1 MFKKFSILH
10 LAVILVILLG
20 VYFALE
26 FWDKKERSSSYR
38 DELVSID
45 TMNISKM
52 IVTTKSYPGKDIVLI
67 KNNAGWYIRLK
78 EGKNVPAD
86 NGEVKRAI
94 DVLIQVKTRRL
105 AANDPSKFNEL
116 RVDTSGTRVQVFE
129 GDKKTLDLIIGKFSF
144 QNKRDFYTYVR
155 LADENE
161 VYTTDAFLGP
171 SFEKDFSRWRDQTIV
186 RSAPDSIT
194 AITWAYPADSS
205 FTLAKTLMKKGV
217 TKSSRV
223 LGRDLGGLWSVN
235 GALADSTKVKNF
247 LNSLR
252 NIYSDKF
259 ADDVS
264 KTNLSNKVFTMVIEL
279 SGSEKIEIGVYQHP
293 TYKWIINSSTNPESY
308 FASDDQI
315 VVKKLF
321 ISKGRFLLE
330 NESNK
335 KIR

>member
-20 VYFALE
+20 VYFALDL
-26 FWDKKERSSSYR
+26 WDKKERSSSYR

-45 TMNISKM
+45 TTNISKM
-52 IVTTKSYPGKDIVLI
+52 IITTKSYPEKDIVLI
-67 KNNAGWYIRLK
+67 KNNDSWYIRLK

-86 NGEVKRAI
+86 KDEVKRAI
-94 DVLIQVKTRRL
+94 DVLLQVKTKRL

-144 QNKRDFYTYVR
+144 QNKREFYTYVR

-186 RSAPDSIT
+186 RLQPDSIT
-194 AITWAYPADSS
+194 AITWIYPADSS
-205 FTLAKTLMKKGV
+205 FSLGKTLMKKGV
-217 TKSSRV
+217 SKSPLR
-223 LGRDLGGLWSVN
+223 GDLGGLWSIN
-235 GALADSTKVKNF
+235 GALVDSTKVKNF

-264 KTNLSNKVFTMVIEL
+264 EANLSNKVFAMVIKL
-279 SGSEKIEIGVYQHP
+279 SGSKKIEIEAYQHP
-293 TYKWIINSSTNPESY
+293 TYGWVINSSLNPESY
-308 FASDDQI
+308 FASDDEG
-315 VVKKLF
+315 VVKRLF
-321 ISKGRFLLE
+321 ANKVRFLRDIE
-330 NESNK
+330 EDTDNE
-335 KIR
+335 

>member
-45 TMNISKM
+45 TLNISKM

-67 KNNAGWYIRLK
+67 KNNDNWYIRLK

-94 DVLIQVKTRRL
+94 DVLLQVKTRRL
-105 AANDPSKFNEL
+105 AANDPSKFSEF

-144 QNKRDFYTYVR
+144 QNKREFYTYVR

-171 SFEKDFSRWRDQTIV
+171 SFEKDFNRWRDQTIV
-186 RSAPDSIT
+186 RSDPDSIT
-194 AITWAYPADSS
+194 NIAWIYPADSS
-205 FTLAKTLMKKGV
+205 FTLGKTLMKKW
-217 TKSSRV
+217 
-223 LGRDLGGLWSVN
+223 LVN
-235 GALADSTKVKNF
+235 GEPSDSTEVKNF
-247 LNSLR
+247 LSTLR
-252 NIYSDKF
+252 NVYSDKF
-259 ADDVS
+259 ADDISAKTIGS
-264 KTNLSNKVFTMVIEL
+264 KTLKMVITH
-279 SGSEKIEIGVYQHP
+279 SNSKKIEINAYQHP
-293 TYKWIINSSTNPESY
+293 THGWVINTSLNPESY
-308 FASDDQI
+308 FVSDDQG
-315 VVKKLF
+315 VLKKLF
-321 ISKGRFLLE
+321 VMKSRFMTE
-330 NESNK
+330 GKEIIEK
-335 KIR
+335 